1 MAEILIPSKG
11 CVYLPKGTRAGSGFY
26 SLNPTLRGSA
36 ESPIL
41 IDGVD
46 SNDQDIVFPVTTID
60 KKKYLFVLG
69 QDFGNITISGVALLG
84 RAESGG
90 AAFRTIV
97 SYFNSKRVEAGN
109 RPITVS
115 MPGGVSQKV
124 YLTGLTIGKPDPQFH
139 IQPFQFR
146 GMVAEPKKA

>member
-11 CVYLPKGTRAGSGFY
+11 CVYLAKGTRAGSGFY
-26 SLNPTLRGSA
+26 ALNPNLQGTR

-46 SNDQDIVFPVTTID
+46 SNDKDIVFPVTTLD
-60 KKKYLFVLG
+60 KKKYLYVLG
-69 QDFGNITISGVALLG
+69 QDFGNVSISGVALLG
-84 RAESGG
+84 RADQGG
-90 AAFRTIV
+90 SAFRTIV
-97 SYFNSKRVEAGN
+97 SYYNSKRVEAGN
-109 RPITVS
+109 KPITVS

-124 YLTGLTIGKPDPQFH
+124 YLVGMTVGRPDPQYH
-139 IQPFQFR
+139 IQPFQFV